1 VTLIYCD
8 YIADLIR
15 TALQNKTD
23 TDFMA
28 NQIIK
33 TVGAVRRDLD
43 DEDGSFVSP
52 KKIIF
57 VTDFNETEY
66 RITIEETAND
76 NA

>member
-1 VTLIYCD
+1 MTLVYCD

-15 TALQNKTD
+15 TAIQNKMD
-23 TDFMA
+23 TE
-28 NQIIK
+28 IIK
-33 TVGAVRRDLD
+33 TVGTVRRDLD